1 MVVSISS
8 SQGMPVD
15 ARQVVFGHLHNK
27 SLTLSHCGRKCGYRN
42 VVCEKMWFCRK
53 IRVFF
58 GQNHILFTKMNFEIL
73 QPLFCEIYSIVVMI
87 MTQTT
92 FKCEKKCGYKASQAQ
107 LRISYIS
114 CMVLQSLILTY
125 NLQVV
130 NDTHK

>member
-92 FKCEKKCGYKASQAQ
+92 FKCEK
-107 LRISYIS
+107 
-114 CMVLQSLILTY
+114 
-125 NLQVV
+125 NVV
-130 NDTHK
+130 TRPPKLN

>member
-42 VVCEKMWFCRK
+42 VVCENQG
-53 IRVFF
+53 IF

-92 FKCEKKCGYKASQAQ
+92 FKCEK
-107 LRISYIS
+107 
-114 CMVLQSLILTY
+114 
-125 NLQVV
+125 NVV
-130 NDTHK
+130 TRPPKLN